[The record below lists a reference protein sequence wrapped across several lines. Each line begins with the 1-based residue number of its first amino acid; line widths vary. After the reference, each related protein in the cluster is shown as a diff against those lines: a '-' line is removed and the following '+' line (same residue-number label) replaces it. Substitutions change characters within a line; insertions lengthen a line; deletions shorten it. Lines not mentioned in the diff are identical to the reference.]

1 MRNAMTLSRNAGQP
15 YYLQIADK
23 LRDLIETMP
32 AGGRLPSEP
41 KLAKQFSVSRFTV
54 AKAVEQ
60 LTRDNLIVRKQGSG
74 TFVAEAPL
82 RRQPGYL
89 LSFTEA
95 VSAAGRT
102 ASHKLLRYEAIPW
115 QADLPYEAGEDLI
128 LLDRLRFV
136 DDMPVARHRSIL
148 SAALLEEI
156 GLTRDA
162 AEAAD
167 FSLYRHFADHGLSVT
182 TGEERL
188 IARIAT
194 PEEHAM
200 LKLSDD
206 PVVISVIRRTYSDE
220 GRLLDAVDA
229 TYDAKRYSYE
239 ARLTRQ
245 PEKTKQNP
253 TDQENDHDTQSNGSD
268 GHNGPRLGPW
278 HDDGG
283 TGR

>member
-1 MRNAMTLSRNAGQP
+1 
-15 YYLQIADK
+15 
-23 LRDLIETMP
+23 
-32 AGGRLPSEP
+32 
-41 KLAKQFSVSRFTV
+41 
-54 AKAVEQ
+54 
-60 LTRDNLIVRKQGSG
+60 
-74 TFVAEAPL
+74 
-82 RRQPGYL
+82 
-89 LSFTEA
+89 
-95 VSAAGRT
+95 
-102 ASHKLLRYEAIPW
+102 
-115 QADLPYEAGEDLI
+115 
-128 LLDRLRFV
+128 
-136 DDMPVARHRSIL
+136 MPVARHRSIL

-162 AEAAD
+162 AEAAN

-229 TYDAKRYSYE
+229 TYDAKRYSNE

-253 TDQENDHDTQSNGSD
+253 TDQKNDHDTQSNGSD
-268 GHNGPRLGPW
+268 GHNGPRLGTW
-278 HDDGG
+278 HNDGG
-283 TGR
+283 TGLTPPSPS